1 MENLREMVEMAKED
15 SNKVMVAS
23 ELYEKQIVL
32 AEETLERVIQLK
44 KKLFEEYALGMISR
58 EEYVDYREQYMKEE
72 KTLQN
77 KLIELK
83 NKLGENDKGD
93 VFEIPW
99 VKRFLDQK
107 QIEQLTRGI
116 IVEMVD
122 TIYIYKDYMISSLN
136 AH

>member
-1 MENLREMVEMAKED
+1 M
-15 SNKVMVAS
+15 
-23 ELYEKQIVL
+23 
-32 AEETLERVIQLK
+32 
-44 KKLFEEYALGMISR
+44 
-58 EEYVDYREQYMKEE
+58 DYREQYMKEE

-83 NKLGENDKGD
+83 NKLGGNDKGD

-122 TIYIYKDYMISSLN
+122 TIYIYKDYRIKIVYNFSGEYEELIKLRKE
-136 AH
+136 